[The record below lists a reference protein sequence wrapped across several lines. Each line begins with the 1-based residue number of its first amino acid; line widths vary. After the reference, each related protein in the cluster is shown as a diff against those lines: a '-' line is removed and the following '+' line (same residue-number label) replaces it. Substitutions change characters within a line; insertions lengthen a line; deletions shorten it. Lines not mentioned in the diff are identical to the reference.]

1 MINKEGEIM
10 KKQTR
15 KNYYKKSIIFRVNEE
30 TYKNMKSKE
39 DFNWSNY
46 IRECIEE
53 KLKTIEVAT
62 SK

>member
-1 MINKEGEIM
+1 M

-53 KLKTIEVAT
+53 KLNTIEVAT